1 MFIQSRVGEWNKWIP
16 FSLATPPQEY
26 ELPLAEGIEKLLA
39 MYWKDQFNIVS
50 GCFNIQLLSIQ
61 PDEFPIIATLPEGFR
76 PQYSC
81 FSVAV
86 TSEGEAI
93 GLSIDTLGVI
103 RLENAK
109 VDLSG
114 KYCKALFSFVSVN

>member
-1 MFIQSRVGEWNKWIP
+1 ML
-16 FSLATPPQEY
+16 FSTATPPQEY
-26 ELPLAEGIEKLLA
+26 DLPLAEGIEKLLA

-76 PQYSC
+76 PQHSC